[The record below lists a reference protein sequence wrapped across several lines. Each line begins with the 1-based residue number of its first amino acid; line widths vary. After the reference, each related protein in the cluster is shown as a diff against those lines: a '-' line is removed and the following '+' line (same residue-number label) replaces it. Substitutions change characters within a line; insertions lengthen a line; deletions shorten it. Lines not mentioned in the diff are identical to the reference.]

1 MSTND
6 KRAEPQEKPPAGA
19 GPTTPSA
26 EAQQITGS
34 SAPPAATGDS
44 AAGDPAATGAP
55 VAAAQVTAVQ
65 SEQAF
70 FDKPEPEPDV
80 DPELM
85 RLPRRPRRR
94 RHPLVSL
101 LVIALSVYL
110 MWFVRED
117 FIFFWQPRAGH
128 QIGDVVKALSDGRL
142 KPNTHVTIT
151 GAPDRKHSLILE
163 ARFGGYESF
172 FRLLQ
177 TGSRV
182 FVQQHRESRA
192 TDEVVAATH
201 TGQLVRFDSLPYH
214 KGLGAYF
221 AKTMTVA
228 HDLDFEQVARA
239 KASGGRR
246 STVRD
251 RNGVDVTLDSDAVLW
266 INVAYPNEWLIQF
279 GKRFYSRVE
288 EVQKHLAGVG
298 LPIADDDE
306 ESASFYRFVV
316 LAEPDQV
323 PVLLA
328 RFKSSDLHANV
339 IRRQVSYSARWD
351 QLSVKGRALVINTTD
366 PTRPSRYRVEG
377 QASEGSPAKLAAVKD
392 LPVEV
397 PAEAV
402 LYITTSTPL
411 AIAPDALVLLTGKS
425 PSDNWYYVALYALLL
440 GFILLN
446 GVTLVQRLRERSSK

>member
-1 MSTND
+1 MSTD
-6 KRAEPQEKPPAGA
+6 EKRAETQEKPPAGA
-19 GPTTPSA
+19 QPTTPGSA
-26 EAQQITGS
+26 EPQPTPGS
-34 SAPPAATGDS
+34 SAPEAQPAATTD
-44 AAGDPAATGAP
+44 AP
-55 VAAAQVTAVQ
+55 VTAEQVTSEK

-70 FDKPEPEPDV
+70 FDRHEPEPDV
-80 DPELM
+80 DPELL

-110 MWFVRED
+110 MWFVRDD
-117 FIFFWQPRAGH
+117 FLFFWQPRAG
-128 QIGDVVKALSDGRL
+128 QPAGDVVKALSEGRL

-221 AKTMTVA
+221 SKTMTVA
-228 HDLDFEQVARA
+228 HDLDFEQVARV
-239 KASGGRR
+239 KAVNERR
-246 STVRD
+246 ATVRD
-251 RNGVDVTLDSDAVLW
+251 RAGAEVALDSDAVLW
-266 INVAYPNEWLIQF
+266 INVAYSNEWLIQF
-279 GKRFYSRVE
+279 SKRSYGRVE
-288 EVQKHLAGVG
+288 EVQKHLVGIG
-298 LPIADDDE
+298 LPLAADDE
-306 ESASFYRFVV
+306 ESASFYRFVA

-328 RFKSSDLHANV
+328 RFKNPELHANV

-351 QLSVKGRALVINTTD
+351 QLSVKGRTLVINTTD

-377 QASEGSPAKLAAVKD
+377 PAGEGSPPKLTASKD

-402 LYITTSTPL
+402 LFITTSTPL
-411 AIAPDALVLLTGKS
+411 AISPDALVLLAGKAPGDS
-425 PSDNWYYVALYALLL
+425 WYYVALYVLLL
-440 GFILLN
+440 GFVLLN
-446 GVTLVQRLRERSSK
+446 AVTLVQRLRERPSK